1 MSFRS
6 RILVLGV
13 MMAAFGSLSSSA
25 KEIPF
30 VEKFALA
37 ADRQEVLKQ
46 LIPGT
51 EEYFYFH
58 CLHYQNQQEY
68 DQVDS
73 LLTQWVK
80 QSGYTAL
87 VKQIQR
93 RQALLTYDRHPEKS
107 LAFLIQELGVRYD
120 HQQQRIQRERRLA
133 SSLDANLISRDRLA
147 EVAFQRYENLQGFQD
162 SAFHWLAARELT
174 PVQRRDFLTRL
185 STPDLENLVDLIVD
199 DLNFKDSGGF
209 GSLSIHRQLTLQQL
223 DTLVRR
229 LPALQNQQAFVDT
242 YVSKLI
248 PSDDVDWRSDIAAYE
263 AYLNRLWQ
271 FVGKL
276 DAVHN
281 SLKAQVLYH
290 RLDLKRS
297 QGDYNLSLF
306 TEYLKLPRN
315 VGYLNPRFAA
325 SNEARRFSA
334 NLDQDFSAI
343 NGLPPIFNDEPLVRD
358 FLSHAFLEANDT
370 KAFDAYVDND
380 YLKRLLAETKIV
392 NGLGDMNRWAA
403 MLPPEVFQALK
414 DRVDLE
420 FASTN
425 AKFFAA
431 EDPVFLDVNVKN
443 VSTLIVKVFE
453 INAKNFY
460 QENGKEI
467 DTTVNLDGLVANSEV
482 TYEYS
487 EPPVRRVTRHF
498 EFPELSQ
505 PGVYVIDFIGN
516 GMSSRVVVRKGQLN
530 YLSETTPFGY
540 QFTVLD
546 EQNQPQADATVWM
559 SGQEYSTDSNG
570 QTLIPFSTRPS
581 QQPLVL
587 SQGNVSSLRNFYHG
601 GETYRLE
608 AGFFIDRESLL
619 EYEVASLVIR
629 PQLYLNDKPVSPQAA
644 SNLTLTLTSVDHDG
658 VESTQTVENFKLFSD
673 RESTHEF
680 AVPRRLSQLKVQL
693 LGTIKRLS
701 DNQEVTIQQN
711 AEFAINGIEKTDKT
725 ADAHLVRTR
734 TGYQINVLGKT
745 GEPLANHTVRIEVAH
760 RDFRHPV
767 TVNLQS
773 DEAGQIQLGELLDI
787 TSVQAKLE
795 NDVQHTWPLDK
806 DQRVLPT
813 AIHAA
818 ADETISI
825 PFMGSKLDPADVALF
840 EVRGDR
846 LIADLFQ
853 KMRFDNGVITIQ
865 GLDAG
870 DYQYIDRQSGQSVR
884 IRITAGKDVA
894 SYLVSDTRH
903 LERRSNQLLHIRQIK
918 EVGDEVVIQL
928 DHADKHSRVHITATR
943 YLPQFQMLHLLG
955 QIRDAAAGAIK
966 YPDPLSLYV
975 EGRDIGEE
983 YRYILDRRYAK
994 KYPGN
999 MLQRP
1004 ELLLNPWD
1012 IRSTQTD
1019 RQDASAG
1026 SDFGVAAD
1034 NAAPAASAMQDRLA
1048 RQAQQED
1055 TFASLDFLADPS
1067 VQLINLTANEKG
1079 EIRINK
1085 KLLEGRQHL
1094 HVLAVDPVTTEFRSF
1109 ALDRDE
1115 LNFRDLR
1122 LASALDADKN
1132 FTQKKTIKLL
1142 GSNESLTLTSLGTT
1156 KIQTFDSLDDV
1167 YQLLLTLNR
1176 HEHLVKFNFL
1186 LSWESLTSDE
1196 KQAKYSE
1203 FASHELNFFLY
1214 KKDRPFFNDVVRP
1227 HLQFKLHKTFLDH
1240 WLLENDLS
1248 EFRQPWNYA
1257 QLNIVERILLARRI
1271 DDEYQYTR
1279 RHVNDLV
1286 SLVPPNRTQWNMW
1299 FETALGRSALDAEG
1313 KSLNF
1318 GFAKEARGGRV
1329 LSERFSGG
1337 GLGGATRSAVP
1348 SPTAESLAE
1357 MADGESDGL
1366 AVDKRAY
1373 ARGRQANRQEELAA
1387 LGLQRKS
1394 MTADD
1399 SVDFFAYDA
1408 TLGDAARAQQLYRTL
1423 ESTKEWVE
1431 NNYYRLPIETQN
1443 AELVTAN
1450 AFWNDFANSRA
1461 DEPFFSTNWPAA
1473 SRNFTEMMFALAVLD
1488 LPLKSEAAEVKAD
1501 ENQIV
1506 VSAKSPTF
1514 VFQEQILEAQA
1525 AQDAQAM
1532 LVSQNYFKHGDRY
1545 RQVDGQQVDKFV
1557 SGEFLTQ
1564 TVYGCHIVVTNPTSA
1579 KRETDVLIQI
1589 PEGAIPVSGGQMTK
1603 SVPLTL
1609 DAYRTTTVEYFFYFP
1624 AVGQFSHYP
1633 VQIAEGEQTVVAA
1646 AATTLT
1652 VVDDPTTVDKESWD
1666 YVSQFGSEQDV
1677 LQYLQ
1682 NHNLNETNLERI
1694 AFRMQDKGFFQQVV
1708 ELLSKHHQFQPTLW
1722 SYALKHDVAAAAN
1735 EYLRH
1740 RDDFVATVGDYLD
1753 SPLLSLDPVVRKT
1766 YQHMEYKPLVNA
1778 RAHQLG
1784 RDRAILNDRFFEQYV
1799 RLMTVLSQRRTLD
1812 DDDLMS
1818 VTYYLLLQDRIEEA
1832 MTFFGK
1838 VRPDQLAVRMQY
1850 DYCAAYLDCFATDP
1864 DVARALAAKYA
1875 NYPVDRWR
1883 NAFAGVQRL
1892 LDEIDGKVQN
1902 LVDKD
1907 DRNQAQEAMAAQE
1920 PTFELEVQ
1928 DSQLIVRHRNLKELE
1943 LNCYLM
1949 DLELL
1954 FSRNPF
1960 VQQYAKQ
1967 FSHIKANY
1975 SQTIQLSDSGETKV
1989 DLPDELKNA
1998 NVLVELAGAGKTKS
2012 VAHYSNSLDVQ
2023 ISETA
2028 ISASERTDS
2037 PRPLSTV
2044 RQGLRTDERWFDS
2057 LLQRRVHRFAR
2068 GRFDYTS
2075 LSTNELDNVQKF
2087 SILVMSETN
2096 GAVVKE
2102 AQPPKR

>member
-37 ADRQEVLKQ
+37 ADRQEILKQ

-68 DQVDS
+68 DQVDL

-80 QSGYTAL
+80 QSGYTSL

-93 RQALLTYDRHPEKS
+93 RQALLTYDRNPEKS
-107 LAFLIQELGVRYD
+107 LAFLIQELGVRFD

-133 SSLDANLISRDRLA
+133 SSLDANLISRERLA
-147 EVAFQRYENLQGFQD
+147 ESAFRRYENLQGFQD
-162 SAFHWLAARELT
+162 SAFHWLAVRELT
-174 PVQRRDFLTRL
+174 PVQRRDFLSRL
-185 STPDLENLVDLIVD
+185 STPDLENLVDLIVG

-209 GSLSIHRQLTLQQL
+209 GSLSIHRQLTLLQL

-229 LPALQNQQAFVDT
+229 LPTLQNQQAFVDT

-248 PSDDVDWRSDIAAYE
+248 PSDDVDWRSDMAAYE

-297 QGDYNLSLF
+297 LGDYDLSLF

-334 NLDQDFSAI
+334 NLGQDFSAI
-343 NGLPPIFNDEPLVRD
+343 NGLPPVFNDEPLVRD

-403 MLPPEVFQALK
+403 MLPPETFQALK

-453 INAKNFY
+453 INSRNFY
-460 QENGKEI
+460 RENGKEI

-482 TYEYS
+482 TYEYK
-487 EPPVRRVTRHF
+487 EPPVRRVSRHF
-498 EFPELSQ
+498 EFPELSE

-516 GMSSRVVVRKGQLN
+516 GISSRVVVRKGQLN
-530 YLSETTPFGY
+530 YLSENTPFGY
-540 QFTVLD
+540 QFTVLN
-546 EQNQPQADATVWM
+546 EQNQPQANASIWM
-559 SGQEYSTDSNG
+559 SGQEYTTDSNG
-570 QTLIPFSTRPS
+570 QALIPFSTRPS
-581 QQPLVL
+581 RQPLVL
-587 SQGNVSSLRNFYHG
+587 SKGNVASLRNFDHG
-601 GETYRLE
+601 AEDYRLE

-629 PQLYLNDKPVSPQAA
+629 PQLYLNDKPVSPQAI

-658 VESTQTVENFKLFSD
+658 VESTQTVEDFKLFSD

-680 AVPRRLSQLKVQL
+680 AVPRRLSQLQVQL

-701 DNQEVTIQQN
+701 DNQEITIQQN
-711 AEFAINGIEKTDKT
+711 AAFALNGIEKTDKT
-725 ADAHLVRTR
+725 ADVHLVRTR
-734 TGYQINVLGKT
+734 TGYQLNVLGKT
-745 GEPLANHTVRIEVAH
+745 GEPLTNHTVRIELAH

-787 TSVQAKLE
+787 STVQAKLE
-795 NDVQHTWPLDK
+795 NDVQHTWPLDQ
-806 DQRVLPT
+806 DQRILPT

-818 ADETISI
+818 ADEEISI

-846 LIADLFQ
+846 LVADLFK
-853 KMRFDNGVITIQ
+853 KMRFENGMINIQ
-865 GLDAG
+865 DLDAG
-870 DYQYIDRQSGQSVR
+870 DYQYIDRQASQTVR
-884 IRITAGKDVA
+884 IRITEGTDVA

-928 DHADKHSRVHITATR
+928 DHADAHSRVHITATR
-943 YLPQFQMLHLLG
+943 YLPQFNMLHLLG

-1019 RQDASAG
+1019 RQDPSAG
-1026 SDFGVAAD
+1026 QDFGLAAD

-1048 RQAQQED
+1048 RQAQLED

-1067 VQLINLTANEKG
+1067 VQLINLTADEKG
-1079 EIRINK
+1079 EIRISK

-1109 ALDRDE
+1109 ALDRNE

-1122 LASALDADKN
+1122 LASALDADKH

-1142 GSNESLTLTSLGTT
+1142 GRNESLTLTSLGTT
-1156 KIQTFDSLDDV
+1156 KVQTFDSLNDV

-1186 LSWESLTSDE
+1186 LNWESLTSAE

-1227 HLQFKLHKTFLDH
+1227 HLQFKFHKTFLDH

-1286 SLVPPNRTQWNMW
+1286 SLVPPNRTQWNYW
-1299 FETALGRSALDAEG
+1299 FETALGRSALDADE
-1313 KSLNF
+1313 KLNF
-1318 GFAKEARGGRV
+1318 GFAGEARGGRV
-1329 LSERFSGG
+1329 LSERFGG
-1337 GLGGATRSAVP
+1337 GGFGGVTRSAVP
-1348 SPTAESLAE
+1348 SPTSESLAE
-1357 MADGESDGL
+1357 MSDAESDGA

-1373 ARGRQANRQEELAA
+1373 SRGRRANRQEEQAA
-1387 LGLQRKS
+1387 LGLQRKG

-1399 SVDFFAYDA
+1399 HVDFFAYDA
-1408 TLGDAARAQQLYRTL
+1408 TLGDAARDRQLYRTL

-1431 NNYYRLPIETQN
+1431 NNYYRLPIESQN

-1473 SRNFTEMMFALAVLD
+1473 SGNFTEMMFALAVLD
-1488 LPLKSEAAEVKAD
+1488 LPLKSNAAEVKAD

-1525 AQDAQAM
+1525 AEDAQAM
-1532 LVSQNYFKHGDRY
+1532 LVSQNYFKQGDRY
-1545 RQVDGQQVDKFV
+1545 QQVDGQQVDKFV

-1603 SVPLTL
+1603 SLPLTL

-1624 AVGQFSHYP
+1624 AVGQFAHYP

-1652 VVDDPTTVDKESWD
+1652 VVDDPTTVDKESWN
-1666 YVSQFGSEQDV
+1666 YISQFGSEQDV

-1682 NHNLNETNLERI
+1682 NHNLNETDLERI

-1708 ELLSKHHQFQPTLW
+1708 DLLSKHHQFHATLW
-1722 SYALKHDVAAAAN
+1722 SYALTHDVATAAR
-1735 EYLRH
+1735 EYLKH
-1740 RDDFVATVGDYLD
+1740 RDDFANSIGAYLD

-1778 RAHQLG
+1778 RTHQLG
-1784 RDRAILNDRFFEQYV
+1784 RNRAILNDRFFEQYV

-1812 DDDLMS
+1812 NDDLMS

-1832 MTFFGK
+1832 MTFFAK
-1838 VRPDQLAVRMQY
+1838 VRPDQLEVRMQY
-1850 DYCAAYLDCFATDP
+1850 DYCAAYLDCFAADP
-1864 DVARALAAKYA
+1864 DVARTLAAKYA

-1975 SQTIQLSDSGETKV
+1975 SQTIQLSDSGETKF

-2023 ISETA
+2023 ISENYGQLQVNEQ
-2028 ISASERTDS
+2028 IRQ
-2037 PRPLSTV
+2037 RPLSTAYVKVYAQMNDGSV
-2044 RQGLRTDERWFDS
+2044 RFYKDGYTD
-2057 LLQRRVHRFAR
+2057 LR